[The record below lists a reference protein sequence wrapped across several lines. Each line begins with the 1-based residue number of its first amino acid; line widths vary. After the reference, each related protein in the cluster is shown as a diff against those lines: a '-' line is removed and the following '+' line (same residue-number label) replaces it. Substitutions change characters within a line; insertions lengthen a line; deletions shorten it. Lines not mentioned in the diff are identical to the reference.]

1 VQQWFKQQLL
11 PSGARAPGHHP
22 LLLAA
27 SLHPLQEQLV
37 PQQQQQ
43 LQQVALALLLGRVD
57 RGRWPPACSNSALQ
71 GLQQ

>member
-1 VQQWFKQQLL
+1 
-11 PSGARAPGHHP
+11 
-22 LLLAA
+22 
-27 SLHPLQEQLV
+27 LHPLQEQLV